1 MYFKY
6 LFVLDEENSG
16 DESYSDDEGIEKDHE
31 DAKGT
36 RTSQTKVLFR

>member
-1 MYFKY
+1 MYLIY
-6 LFVLDEENSG
+6 VYVLDEENSG